1 MPPGSSLTLARA
13 TLLLSDLRGVQSI
26 TLLKLTQKLL
36 KKQLSVF
43 GQRVEL
49 DDGKMCF
56 PPPGPSNIYLPYL
69 YMLDQTTLQIGRILD
84 LNAMQIPDPEAQS
97 SQSTSRQRSHHS
109 SRIERDSP
117 ASVTSPSLNSLN
129 TSNPTSPPC
138 SAR

>member
-43 GQRVEL
+43 GQRVVL

-69 YMLDQTTLQIGRILD
+69 YMLDQTTLQIGK
-84 LNAMQIPDPEAQS
+84 
-97 SQSTSRQRSHHS
+97 
-109 SRIERDSP
+109 
-117 ASVTSPSLNSLN
+117 
-129 TSNPTSPPC
+129 
-138 SAR
+138 